1 MRTASRRSRRDG
13 PVQAAE
19 SALTAAVFGDCAFER
34 GAVEIRPIGRN
45 EHELAVGGL
54 PQQKIRQALFAA
66 GTNHEVRI
74 GEIRRVE
81 MACDD
86 VRSYVAGTHGAGSNQ

>member
-1 MRTASRRSRRDG
+1 MRTASSRSRRDG

-54 PQQKIRQALFAA
+54 PQQKIRQALFTA
-66 GTNHEVRI
+66 GANHQVGI
-74 GEIRRVE
+74 GQVRRVE
-81 MACDD
+81 MARDD
-86 VRSYVAGTHGAGSNQ
+86 VRSYVRGLHGASSNQ